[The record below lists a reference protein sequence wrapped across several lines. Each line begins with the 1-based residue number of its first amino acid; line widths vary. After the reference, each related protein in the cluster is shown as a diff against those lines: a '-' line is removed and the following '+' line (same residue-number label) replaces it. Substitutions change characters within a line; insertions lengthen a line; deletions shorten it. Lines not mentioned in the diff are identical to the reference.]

1 MAFVEFTGLVAKSA
15 LIFSCFGQEVVNT
28 LWFERVDETEWNA
41 TELGDLNAQLQSW
54 WETEMAQSLP
64 NDLSLVR
71 ITSKKMDAA
80 TSLYAELFV
89 LDVNGEQVGTVAPL
103 NVCLTVKFTS
113 DLSGRSYH
121 GRNYVSAIVVTN
133 LDGNQIDAV
142 WATAIVNGYA
152 ALNGYLGVVNAQH
165 IIASTMTDGNQRA
178 SGVTVPVRGY
188 SVTDYNVDS
197 QRRRLTGRGS

>member
-1 MAFVEFTGLVAKSA
+1 MPFVPFSGLVAKSA
-15 LIFSCFGQEVVNT
+15 LIFSCFGQEIVNT
-28 LWFERVDETEWNA
+28 LWFERVDETEWSA
-41 TELGDLNAQLQSW
+41 PALGTLNAQLKTW
-54 WETEMAQSLP
+54 WETEMAQSMP

-71 ITSKKMDAA
+71 ITSKKMDSA

-89 LDVNGEQVGTVAPL
+89 LDTTGQNAGTVAPL

-121 GRNYVSAIVVTN
+121 GRNYISAIVVTN
-133 LDGNQIDAV
+133 LDGNQIDAI

-152 ALNGYLGVVNAQH
+152 ALGDYLNAVDCQH
-165 IIASTMTDGNQRA
+165 VIASTETEGEERET
-178 SGVTVPVRGY
+178 GVTVPVRGY